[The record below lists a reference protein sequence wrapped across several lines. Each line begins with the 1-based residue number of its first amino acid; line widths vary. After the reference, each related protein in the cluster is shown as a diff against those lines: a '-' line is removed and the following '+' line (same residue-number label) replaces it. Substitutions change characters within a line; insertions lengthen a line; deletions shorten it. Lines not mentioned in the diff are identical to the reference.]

1 MHQAFLTSVALK
13 GEAAPSSRASSPRF
27 TLCANHNASAPR
39 IGRRRAL
46 ALVLAAT
53 ISVGPSIYNVAY
65 ADGKQ
70 VQLSEAEWRDR
81 LSPAAYGVLRE
92 SKTER
97 PFSSSLNYEKRK
109 GTFVCAGCSAQ
120 LFSSETK
127 FESGTGWPSFFDV
140 IPRSVTYHRTPTDFL
155 LARTEV
161 CCATCNGHLGHVFDD
176 GPRPTGK
183 RFCMNG
189 VALSFVP
196 DKA

>member
-1 MHQAFLTSVALK
+1 MLQAFLTPAPLK
-13 GEAAPSSRASSPRF
+13 GTYAPAQHASHPRV
-27 TLCANHNASAPR
+27 TLCAKRNASIPR

-46 ALVLAAT
+46 ALVLAAA
-53 ISVGPSIYNVAY
+53 VFVKPSLPNIAY
-65 ADGKQ
+65 ADGNR
-70 VQLSEAEWRDR
+70 VQLSESEWHDK

-97 PFSSSLNYEKRK
+97 PFSSPLNSEKRK
-109 GTFVCAGCSAQ
+109 GTFVCAGCSSS
-120 LFSSETK
+120 LFSSEAK
-127 FESGTGWPSFFDV
+127 FDSGTGWPSFFDV
-140 IPRSVTYHRTPTDFL
+140 IPQAVTYHRTPTDFL

-161 CCATCNGHLGHVFDD
+161 RCTTCDGHLGHVFDD